1 MVDNMESINQQVE
14 EMDKLKIDKKGNY
27 RSRKLFKCILG
38 LNKLESDVFAYL
50 LKNKDAGTSE
60 LKKVLEMDRSSVQRA
75 LQSLLELNLIVRD
88 QMSLKDYS
96 EEKNLDNP
104 KKRGYLYVYNTK
116 ELDFIKDQLK
126 ILLSKWYKSMISYV
140 NDLES
145 LFDCYEIKGEL
156 C

>member
-1 MVDNMESINQQVE
+1 MESINQQVE

-96 EEKNLDNP
+96 EEINLDNP
-104 KKRGYLYVYNTK
+104 IKRGYLYVYNTK